1 MTKPHFYLPT
11 DMKKSL
17 VWQLLRRNISVGQI
31 AGYAVANLLGL
42 AIVLT
47 AVQFY
52 RDVTE
57 VWNDED
63 SFISRD
69 YIIISKKV
77 DGVISFSPEES
88 SFSQEEIDDINAQ
101 PWTRKTGRFTAA
113 GYNVAAS
120 LDFWGRGM
128 STALF
133 FESIPDE
140 FFDVKPDG
148 WEWAIDSLHPE
159 RPLPEIPVIIS
170 KDYLTLYNFGF
181 AASRGYPQV
190 SESTIGSIP
199 VNISISGNGRQARL
213 TGRIV
218 GFSQRLNT
226 FAVPENF
233 MNWANSN
240 FSEKDADTRPSRL
253 IIEVNTPGD
262 PTITKYLEEHDYE
275 SAGDKA
281 DNGRAAYFLS
291 VLTAVVIGVGAM
303 ISLLAF
309 FILLLSIY
317 LLLQK
322 NREKLRMLMMLGYS
336 PRQVSACYFR
346 IVAIVNGVI
355 LLGAIVLMLVAQTFW
370 RSALAEIGV
379 EIGSPWLS
387 ILVGFLLIAAITAG
401 NFAAIGRNV
410 RSTFPRP
417 GR

>member
-1 MTKPHFYLPT
+1 
-11 DMKKSL
+11 MKKSL

-77 DGVISFSPEES
+77 GGVISFSPEES
-88 SFSQEEIDDINAQ
+88 TFTQEEIDDINAQ

-262 PTITKYLEEHDYE
+262 PAITKYLEEHDYE

-291 VLTAVVIGVGAM
+291 VLTAVVIGVGTV

-336 PRQVSACYFR
+336 PRQVSTCYFR

-355 LLGAIVLMLVAQTFW
+355 LLGAIVLMLVAQTVW

-379 EIGSPWLS
+379 KIGSPWVS
-387 ILVGFLLIAAITAG
+387 ILVGILLIAAITAG

-410 RSTFPRP
+410 RSTFPHPR
-417 GR
+417 R